1 MPQTD
6 RLETWPIDRLKPYDR
21 NARTH
26 SQEQIA
32 KIAASLG
39 EFGMVGGIVVRGGTI
54 AKGHGTTAAVRRIY
68 AAGKLLYPAPGK
80 AAGAQPYPD
89 GTIPVLDVSGWSDAQ
104 FRAYV
109 LADNRIAE
117 EAGWDV
123 SLLTGEL
130 EDLSDEGFDLE
141 VAGFSEDELAM
152 LTEGLFPN
160 EPHERATGSSELP
173 ATTQAAEPAQDS
185 EGEPSEQAQDGPEQ
199 KPERTSATTHTDLDA
214 QGLNEAAA
222 ENVPEVS
229 RTGDVWL
236 LGEHRVM
243 CGDSTNAIDVST
255 LMAGRLAN
263 LLHADP
269 PYGMGKEADGVANDN
284 LRGKQLDGFQM
295 DWWGAFRAHL
305 QPNASAYIWGNAP
318 DLWRLWYVAGLGDS
332 EVIEFRNEIVWDKKN
347 IAGMASPDLTQYPE
361 ATERCLFFQLGKQ
374 FLGNVNAGDFHES
387 WEPLRSYMEG
397 EAKAAGMTPTDLKMI
412 CSVGMYGHWFTRSQ
426 FTLIPESHY
435 RALAAHYPG
444 RFLRPWSD
452 LKEEWS
458 RVRTRSYFDN
468 DHDVMRDVWEFP
480 RAIGEE
486 RHGHATPKPVDMM
499 IRAIK
504 SSSRPDELV
513 VEPFGGSGSTLIGA
527 EVCGR
532 VCFAMEMQPRYVDV
546 IVRRW
551 EKMTGKVAILER
563 DGRSF
568 AEAMADR
575 LAANDNQEA
584 GDAVA

>member
-1 MPQTD
+1 M
-6 RLETWPIDRLKPYDR
+6 RLARSIELWPLERLKPYDR

-26 SQEQIA
+26 SLEQVA
-32 KIAASLG
+32 KIAASIT
-39 EFGMVGGIVVRGGTI
+39 EFGFNSPILVAQDDGII
-54 AKGHGTTAAVRRIY
+54 AGHGRLAAAR
-68 AAGKLLYPAPGK
+68 KLGLADVPV
-80 AAGAQPYPD
+80 
-89 GTIPVLDVSGWSDAQ
+89 IVLDHLTPAQ
-104 FRAYV
+104 RRAYV

-117 EAGWDV
+117 GAGWDAA
-123 SLLTGEL
+123 LLAAEL
-130 EDLSDEGFDLE
+130 QELSDEGFDLE
-141 VAGFSEDELAM
+141 LAGFSDDELAM
-152 LTEGLFPN
+152 LTDELFP
-160 EPHERATGSSELP
+160 S
-173 ATTQAAEPAQDS
+173 
-185 EGEPSEQAQDGPEQ
+185 EPSGSGSPAIGTQETSQGSEACPDGESGQADAEQ
-199 KPERTSATTHTDLDA
+199 KPDRTSATTHAELNA
-214 QGLNEAAA
+214 QGQAEAGA
-222 ENVPEVS
+222 ENLPKVS
-229 RTGDVWL
+229 RHGDVWL

-243 CGDSTNAIDVST
+243 CGDSTNARDVST

-374 FLGNVNAGDFHES
+374 FLGNVNADDFHDS

-426 FTLIPESHY
+426 FTLIPEGHY
-435 RALAAHYPG
+435 QALAAHYPG
-444 RFLRPWSD
+444 RFSRPWPE
-452 LKEEWS
+452 LKAEWTL
-458 RVRTRSYFDN
+458 VRCRSYFDN
-468 DHDVMRDVWEFP
+468 AHDVMRDVWEFP
-480 RAIGEE
+480 RVIGDE

-504 SSSRPDELV
+504 SSARPGDLV

-532 VCFAMEMQPRYVDV
+532 VCFTMEMQPHYVDV

-551 EKMTGKVAILER
+551 QKMTSKKAVLER
-563 DGRSF
+563 TGHAFDDL
-568 AEAMADR
+568 A
-575 LAANDNQEA
+575 AANDNQSA
-584 GDAVA
+584 AASAA

>member
-1 MPQTD
+1 MSLIQLANRIENWPVD
-6 RLETWPIDRLKPYDR
+6 RLIPYER

-26 SQEQIA
+26 SADQVT
-32 KIAASLG
+32 KIAASIT
-39 EFGMVGGIVVRGGTI
+39 EFGFTNPILVDSADGII
-54 AKGHGTTAAVRRIY
+54 AGHGRLMAAKTLGLTEVPVI
-68 AAGKLLYPAPGK
+68 
-80 AAGAQPYPD
+80 
-89 GTIPVLDVSGWSDAQ
+89 VLDHLTDAQ
-104 FRAYV
+104 RRAYI
-109 LADNRIAE
+109 LADNRLALD
-117 EAGWDV
+117 AGWDEDMLAQELADLHGEGYDL
-123 SLLTGEL
+123 SLTGF
-130 EDLSDEGFDLE
+130 SD
-141 VAGFSEDELAM
+141 DELAD
-152 LTEGLFPN
+152 LLDDENL
-160 EPHERATGSSELP
+160 
-173 ATTQAAEPAQDS
+173 EPAEHQSDQD
-185 EGEPSEQAQDGPEQ
+185 D
-199 KPERTSATTHTDLDA
+199 
-214 QGLNEAAA
+214 
-222 ENVPEVS
+222 VPEPQPEPVS
-229 RTGDVWL
+229 RIGDVWV
-236 LGEHRVM
+236 LGRHRVM

-458 RVRTRSYFDN
+458 RVRGDKTSEFQIGRSYFDN
-468 DHDVMRDVWEFP
+468 AHDVMRDVWEFP
-480 RAIGEE
+480 RVIGEE

-504 SSSRPDELV
+504 SSTRPGELV